1 MRLPTFLICGAQRS
15 GTTYLWT
22 LLRSHP
28 DIYLP
33 APWWPEPKFFA
44 VPHLFAQGLPAYAEH
59 FKEAGDALAIGE
71 KSVTYL
77 DAPEAPE
84 RIARS
89 LPDVKLIF
97 LLRDPVER
105 AYSHYHYSVAHCL
118 ESLPFVE
125 ALVWEPYRAL
135 HGPEILR
142 IARPWAYVARGHYA
156 HHLARFYALFDPARI
171 LVLYFEE
178 FFADLSAG
186 AATLCQFLGVRPW
199 SGPFPAKVN
208 GRDDPTPMGNAERA
222 FLRHAFAREPPA
234 LNRLTG
240 RLVPASWTAPWRDE
254 P

>member
-28 DIYLP
+28 DVYLP
-33 APWWPEPKFFA
+33 APWCPEPKFFS
-44 VPHLFAQGLPAYAEH
+44 VPQAFAQGPETYAAR
-59 FKEAGDALAIGE
+59 FADAGSALAVGE

-84 RIARS
+84 RIAKT

-118 ESLPFVE
+118 ETLPFAE

-135 HGPEILR
+135 HGPEVLR

-156 HHLARFYALFDPARI
+156 QDLARFYAVFDPARI
-171 LVLYFEE
+171 LVLFFEE
-178 FFADLSAG
+178 FFADVAAG
-186 AATLCQFLGVRPW
+186 AATLCGFLGVGAW
-199 SGPFPAKVN
+199 DGPIPPKVN
-208 GRDDPTPMGNAERA
+208 GRDDPTPMGQAERA
-222 FLRHAFAREPPA
+222 YLQHAFAREPEA
-234 LNRLTG
+234 LSRLIG
-240 RLVPASWTAPWRDE
+240 RPVPEAWTAAWEDHA
-254 P
+254 